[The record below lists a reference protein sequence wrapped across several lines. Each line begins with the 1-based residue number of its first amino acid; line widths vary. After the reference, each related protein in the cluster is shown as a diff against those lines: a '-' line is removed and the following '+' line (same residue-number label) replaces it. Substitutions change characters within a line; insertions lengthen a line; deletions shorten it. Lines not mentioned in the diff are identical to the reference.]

1 MDALGITAI
10 VLIYVLPAAFG
21 FLLLWWVIRTAVRR
35 ALRDHQLWL
44 ESRPS
49 GPTEPPAVK

>member
-1 MDALGITAI
+1 MDALGLISVIA
-10 VLIYVLPAAFG
+10 IYVLPAAFIAV
-21 FLLLWWVIRTAVRR
+21 LLWWVIRTAVRR

-49 GPTEPPAVK
+49 GPVEPSGDK